1 MEYSIDIRQTLGK
14 FEVTLSDPAGRVVEQ
29 REFDT
34 SEDVIGF
41 AGLRMAVRPSDYID
55 GYHNAQVLL
64 GHLPA

>member
-1 MEYSIDIRQTLGK
+1 MNHSIDIRQALGK

-29 REFDT
+29 QEFDT
-34 SEDVIGF
+34 SEDAIGF

-55 GYHNAQVLL
+55 GYHNAKVFL